1 MDSHLIACNARGYN
15 MAGDSI
21 EYWLNLD
28 LKGNEKLDKLKASLS
43 DVKESVE
50 IMIIGIKSKKTSAFP
65 FSSPKKT

>member
-1 MDSHLIACNARGYN
+1 MDKEVKLT
-15 MAGDSI
+15 M
-21 EYWLNLD
+21 ELD

-50 IMIIGIKSKKTSAFP
+50 NVTDTTHNGTLMIIGIKSKKTSAFP